1 MIINAGIIA
10 VVIKANYRDK
20 LAEDL
25 LKEAGVKVSK
35 L

>member
-1 MIINAGIIA
+1 MIITSGLTKIF
-10 VVIKANYRDK
+10 YREGYQDQ

-25 LKEAGVKVSK
+25 LKEAGIETKK